1 MYLSIVVY
9 VLGMAQ
15 AVYGVR
21 FSLVYFFYL
30 KVLYLAVLVFNPQSF
45 DFSVFVQVL
54 SSVAQHF
61 DVSLMTI
68 VSVNVHCE
76 GTLEGIWTELM

>member
-1 MYLSIVVY
+1 MYPSIVVY

-15 AVYGVR
+15 AVYGVG
-21 FSLVYFFYL
+21 FSLVYFYL

-68 VSVNVHCE
+68 VSVNIHCE